1 MNINLIN
8 SVAKAYQARGATLV
22 TKEGLADLTSG
33 LSKGFNAITESVRK
47 AKQKFKDNL
56 AYKSQDFTDLD
67 LQQPQI
73 DQITNLYDQYNE
85 GAKMA
90 TAVFRGRDFKDQGID
105 MMNNAKEKIDKLY
118 QSLTS
123 FGTTLNFYR
132 DNIDNLSNSN
142 PLLED
147 VVNGYMVNKNSE
159 FMKKVQI
166 EEETMRAFVEFDNSK
181 IYLDEINK
189 PNLIDKN
196 AIASYDQMLIE
207 AYNGGGSKKDKAKI
221 LEISEKQ
228 LRKNKSKNSQA
239 SVIFDTDERLLG
251 SFMSYLVTDETFVEK
266 VQDPRFS
273 QIKTEVDAY
282 KKIENPTE
290 ENQKDLF
297 EKVKDDLRLLMMG
310 DKDEPAYDLYS
321 DFIQFSMKEV
331 DNQYENGK
339 TYLEKLE
346 EEQDPT
352 VYAFQ
357 EQDEL
362 NKKNKAK
369 AFKEY
374 LRLLETGTI
383 AVNPK
388 NNIKYIKKDGRYY
401 VLGDQLDPSLA
412 ITYKQ
417 ATGQNLPNPNEDSN

>member
-73 DQITNLYDQYNE
+73 DQITNLYDQYNQ

-159 FMKKVQI
+159 FMKQVQI

-383 AVNPK
+383 AVNPL

-401 VLGDQLDPSLA
+401 VLGDQNDPSLA
-412 ITYKQ
+412 ITHKQ
-417 ATGQNLPNPNEDSN
+417 ATGQDLPNPNEEAN

>member
-73 DQITNLYDQYNE
+73 DIITNLYDQYNQ

-105 MMNNAKEKIDKLY
+105 MMNTAKENIDKLY

-159 FMKKVQI
+159 FMKEVQI
-166 EEETMRAFVEFDNSK
+166 DEEDMRAFVQFGDDK

-221 LEISEKQ
+221 LEISQKQ

-251 SFMSYLVTDETFVEK
+251 SFMSYLVTDETFVEGIK
-266 VQDPRFS
+266 DPRFS
-273 QIKTEVDAY
+273 KIKTQVDAY
-282 KKIENPTE
+282 SKIENPTQE
-290 ENQKDLF
+290 DQKDLF
-297 EKVKDDLRLLMMG
+297 EGVKDDLRLLMMG
-310 DKDEPAYDLYS
+310 DKDVDAYDLYS

-346 EEQDPT
+346 EEQGDKT
-352 VYAFQ
+352 YSFQ
-357 EQDEL
+357 IEDQL
-362 NKKNKAK
+362 KKQNKANE
-369 AFKEY
+369 FKEF
-374 LRLLETGTI
+374 LRLLEAGTI
-383 AVNPK
+383 AVNPL
-388 NNIKYIKKDGRYY
+388 NNIKYIKKDGKYFTA
-401 VLGDQLDPSLA
+401 GDELDPTRE

-417 ATGQNLPNPNEDSN
+417 ATGQDLPNPNKT

>member
-73 DQITNLYDQYNE
+73 DKITELYDQYNE

-90 TAVFRGRDFKDQGID
+90 TAVFRGRDFKDKGID
-105 MMNNAKEKIDKLY
+105 MMNTAKENIDKLY

-147 VVNGYMVNKNSE
+147 VVNGYMVNKNSD

-166 EEETMRAFVEFDNSK
+166 DEDMRAFVQFGDDK

-196 AIASYDQMLIE
+196 AIASYDQMLLE

-251 SFMSYLVTDETFVEK
+251 SFMSYLVTDETFVKK

-282 KKIENPTE
+282 NEIENPTE

-310 DKDEPAYDLYS
+310 DKDVAAYDLYS

-339 TYLEKLE
+339 TYLETLE
-346 EEQDPT
+346 AEQGDKT
-352 VYAFQ
+352 YSFQ
-357 EQDEL
+357 KQDEL
-362 NKKNKAK
+362 NKKNKAE
-369 AFKEY
+369 AFREY
-374 LRLLETGTI
+374 LRLLDAGVV

-388 NNIKYIKKDGRYY
+388 NGIKYIKKDGKYY
-401 VLGDQLDPSLA
+401 VYEDQNDPNLA

-417 ATGQNLPNPNEDSN
+417 ATGQDLPNPNQT